1 MKLILENEFTWDGMY
16 GLVDENGTQKFLIDA
31 RIEESGRLIAV
42 CDVAGNEL
50 GHVKQKKVAKRPE
63 YEFAAKGQ
71 KLGTITRRS
80 DDYDVNFMNWFVSGS
95 PMRWDFRVVDKHG
108 DIGESWIVEDCLAI
122 DIIDPKNALPGAI
135 LLMGLA
141 GLAGDLAAEYSGDNR
156 KSADVDDV
164 IDTVEGIA
172 GATANFGK
180 KTWVAL
186 EKLYGLYEG
195 PKEKDEKLMPGK
207 DLHDVV
213 EGVEGVADKIGD
225 FGHKTMTF
233 LDHLYG
239 LDEEQPEDKE
249 R

>member
-1 MKLILENEFTWDGMY
+1 
-16 GLVDENGTQKFLIDA
+16 
-31 RIEESGRLIAV
+31 
-42 CDVAGNEL
+42 
-50 GHVKQKKVAKRPE
+50 
-63 YEFAAKGQ
+63 
-71 KLGTITRRS
+71 
-80 DDYDVNFMNWFVSGS
+80 
-95 PMRWDFRVVDKHG
+95 
-108 DIGESWIVEDCLAI
+108 
-122 DIIDPKNALPGAI
+122 
-135 LLMGLA
+135 MGLA
-141 GLAGDLAAEYSGDNR
+141 GLAGDLAAEFSGDNR

-164 IDTVEGIA
+164 INTVEGIA

-195 PKEKDEKLMPGK
+195 PKEKDEKLIPGK

-213 EGVEGVADKIGD
+213 EGVEGVADKIEE